1 LNPFFNSGFLNRFF
15 EYGFLIRFH
24 ESEFFNPVFWIRF

>member
-1 LNPFFNSGFLNRFF
+1 LNPVFNSGFLNP
-15 EYGFLIRFH
+15 FLNPVFWIRFY